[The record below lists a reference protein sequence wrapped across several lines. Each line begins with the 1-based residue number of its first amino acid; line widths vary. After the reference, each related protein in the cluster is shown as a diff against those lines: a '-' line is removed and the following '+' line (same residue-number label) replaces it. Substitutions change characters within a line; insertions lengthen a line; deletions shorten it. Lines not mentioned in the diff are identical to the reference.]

1 MTDEVKQSVP
11 GSIAELAP
19 RMEVQ
24 GKVKRIELYGAFMD
38 IGVGTDALLHISQ
51 LGKSNVKNVSDVLKV
66 DDTVAVFVLK
76 VDAAAGRIALSMVQ
90 PPEQTWDNIREG
102 AQVTGK
108 VVRVESYG
116 AFVDIGAE
124 RPAMVHVSE
133 LADNYVKSA
142 SDVVQVGQ
150 EVTGHIIKIDRK
162 ARKIDMSL
170 KTQVEEVP
178 YEPEVIDE
186 GPAPTAFEMAFRHMS
201 DDEDRGRRDKGRN
214 KRDNRDRRRREQDD
228 IIERTLRGHSN

>member
-1 MTDEVKQSVP
+1 MTEDVKQNVP

-19 RMEVQ
+19 RMELQ
-24 GKVKRIELYGAFMD
+24 GKVKRIELYGAFVD
-38 IGVGTDALLHISQ
+38 VGVGTDALLHISQ
-51 LGKSNVKNVSDVLKV
+51 LGKPNVKNVSDVLKV
-66 DDTVAVFVLK
+66 DEQITVYVLK
-76 VDAAAGRIALSMVQ
+76 VDAPAERIALSMVL
-90 PPEQTWDNIREG
+90 PPEHSWDAIREG

-116 AFVDIGAE
+116 AFIDIGAE

-133 LADNYVKSA
+133 LADSYVKSA

-150 EVTGHIIKIDRK
+150 EVTGHIIKLDRK

-170 KTQVEEVP
+170 KTQVEAVA
-178 YEPEVIDE
+178 YEPEVVEE
-186 GPAPTAFEMAFRHMS
+186 GPAPTVFEMAFRHMS
-201 DDEDRGRRDKGRN
+201 DDDDRGRRDKQR
-214 KRDNRDRRRREQDD
+214 KRDDRDRRRREQDD

>member
-1 MTDEVKQSVP
+1 MTDEVKQNAPV
-11 GSIAELAP
+11 SIAELAP
-19 RMEVQ
+19 RMELQ
-24 GKVKRIELYGAFMD
+24 GKVKRIELYGAFVD

-51 LGKSNVKNVSDVLKV
+51 LGKPNVKNVSDVLKV
-66 DDTVAVFVLK
+66 DDTIAVYVLK
-76 VDAAAGRIALSMVQ
+76 VDSAAGRVALSMLL
-90 PPEQTWDNIREG
+90 PPEQSWDAIREG

-142 SDVVQVGQ
+142 ADVVQVGQ

-170 KTQVEEVP
+170 KAAVEDIA
-178 YEPEVIDE
+178 YEQPEAIDE

-201 DDEDRGRRDKGRN
+201 DEDDQGRRDKQRKRN
-214 KRDNRDRRRREQDD
+214 DRDRRRREQDD
-228 IIERTLRGHSN
+228 IIERTLRSHSG